1 MDGWIKLYRKMVDC
15 CIWQSN
21 EPFDKRSAWVDLLL
35 LMQHKDKKMM
45 VDGVVKSVKR
55 GSYMFS
61 IDKLA
66 SRWRWSRNKVKRY
79 LSELE
84 SEQMLYTERTKRGT
98 LITVVNY
105 VVYQGCEKFGEPS
118 DEPSDEPQNKN
129 IKNVRSKERKKYICA
144 FEEFWK
150 IYPRKI
156 NKGKAYECYCARVNS
171 GYSEAELLEAVRNYA
186 DECKKK
192 GTPTEYIKHG
202 TTFLSAA
209 TPFVD
214 YLDKNYKGGND
225 GCNRQD
231 NRQSDGGYS
240 DYEKFFRE
248 AH

>member
-1 MDGWIKLYRKMVDC
+1 M
-15 CIWQSN
+15 
-21 EPFDKRSAWVDLLL
+21 
-35 LMQHKDKKMM
+35 
-45 VDGVVKSVKR
+45 
-55 GSYMFS
+55 
-61 IDKLA
+61 
-66 SRWRWSRNKVKRY
+66 
-79 LSELE
+79 SELE
-84 SEQMLYTERTKRGT
+84 SEQMLYTERTNKGT

-105 VVYQGCEKFGEPS
+105 GVYQGYENFGEPS

>member
-84 SEQMLYTERTKRGT
+84 SEQMLYTERTNKVT
-98 LITVVNY
+98 FISLVNY
-105 VVYQGCEKFGEPS
+105 VVY
-118 DEPSDEPQNKN
+118 
-129 IKNVRSKERKKYICA
+129 
-144 FEEFWK
+144 
-150 IYPRKI
+150 
-156 NKGKAYECYCARVNS
+156 
-171 GYSEAELLEAVRNYA
+171 
-186 DECKKK
+186 
-192 GTPTEYIKHG
+192 
-202 TTFLSAA
+202 
-209 TPFVD
+209 
-214 YLDKNYKGGND
+214 
-225 GCNRQD
+225 
-231 NRQSDGGYS
+231 
-240 DYEKFFRE
+240 
-248 AH
+248 